1 MSEMFSITQNAKDE
15 IEDYNPSREHSIK
28 VTHLISEKMIPLQNA
43 YDILK
48 RQRKQFV
55 PKLWKKKKKLS
66 TRENLQPSTLS
77 SPEVNICRHSLLMG
91 LLCLVQLRWHIW
103 YFVDFRK
110 SIVWMHP
117 QCLCYHSSLFH
128 WKLPLHKGGS
138 ISTVSTQ
145 SKLFSIFPI

>member
-55 PKLWKKKKKLS
+55 PKL
-66 TRENLQPSTLS
+66 
-77 SPEVNICRHSLLMG
+77 
-91 LLCLVQLRWHIW
+91 
-103 YFVDFRK
+103 
-110 SIVWMHP
+110 
-117 QCLCYHSSLFH
+117 
-128 WKLPLHKGGS
+128 
-138 ISTVSTQ
+138 
-145 SKLFSIFPI
+145 